1 MSFYMWYYLPL
12 AYFFDRAHR
21 ANKHLCGNTD
31 KIHSVPEFDKG
42 KDTKKIKINIQ
53 YR

>member
-21 ANKHLCGNTD
+21 ANKHFCGHAD
-31 KIHSVPEFDKG
+31 KIHSVPEFDK
-42 KDTKKIKINIQ
+42 DTIKIKIKIQ
-53 YR
+53 